1 MREIYVFDDRDNYTA
16 RWLRSLVWAE
26 EELRDLGF
34 SVKFHSGKT
43 LIPRRIYQHEFVLDD
58 LSAAVD
64 KLKKLDIVFL
74 AFHWTRKFFET
85 SDEDIIKVLQK
96 LRKKCN
102 LLVWLD
108 TGDSTGT
115 TRFQYIPFVDLYLK
129 KQVLKD
135 RRRYLTEIWGGKIQ
149 CEYYHEMLGID
160 DPEVHKGEPFL
171 ALQSEEDL
179 EKLRISWNVGC
190 SNWSTGNMYMQL
202 FHPYNFAHYDFMDP
216 KSGKEIDAHFRGSA
230 HSPIA
235 GYQRKRTIELLEGVK
250 GLNIPNPRK
259 RVPNEEY
266 NRELRSTKLVCSPF
280 GWGEICTR
288 DFEAFV
294 YGAALVKPSMEHMDT
309 FPQWFIPNETYIP
322 VKWDFSDFTEI
333 IESVK
338 EPAIQKHYLDIAIH
352 GQEMFR
358 NFMTTREGRQEFAKH
373 LADMLVP

>member
-1 MREIYVFDDRDNYTA
+1 M
-16 RWLRSLVWAE
+16 
-26 EELRDLGF
+26 
-34 SVKFHSGKT
+34 
-43 LIPRRIYQHEFVLDD
+43 
-58 LSAAVD
+58 
-64 KLKKLDIVFL
+64 
-74 AFHWTRKFFET
+74 
-85 SDEDIIKVLQK
+85 
-96 LRKKCN
+96 
-102 LLVWLD
+102 
-108 TGDSTGT
+108 
-115 TRFQYIPFVDLYLK
+115 
-129 KQVLKD
+129 
-135 RRRYLTEIWGGKIQ
+135 
-149 CEYYHEMLGID
+149 
-160 DPEVHKGEPFL
+160 
-171 ALQSEEDL
+171 
-179 EKLRISWNVGC
+179 
-190 SNWSTGNMYMQL
+190 
-202 FHPYNFAHYDFMDP
+202 
-216 KSGKEIDAHFRGSA
+216 
-230 HSPIA
+230 
-235 GYQRKRTIELLEGVK
+235 K

-373 LADMLVP
+373 LADVLVP